1 MKLTKDECRILY
13 ACIHDAKYKMVNDI
27 NKEDAN
33 NTIEALTFLEIRLDK
48 YSKDKRRQGRT
59 SQNSFNDTLKRFTN
73 LFNL

>member
-1 MKLTKDECRILY
+1 
-13 ACIHDAKYKMVNDI
+13 MVNDL

-48 YSKDKRRQGRT
+48 YSKDKRRQGRS

-73 LFNL
+73 LFNS